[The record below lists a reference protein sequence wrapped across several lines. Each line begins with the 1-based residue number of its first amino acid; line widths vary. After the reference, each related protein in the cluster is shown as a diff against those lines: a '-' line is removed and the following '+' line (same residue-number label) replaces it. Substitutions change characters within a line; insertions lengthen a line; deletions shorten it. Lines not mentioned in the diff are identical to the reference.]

1 MDKIKSRLKTC
12 SLIICCLLFCLCR
25 SKQSHNEI
33 ENQSNGISIKDSLAL
48 AVMDKSL
55 DSLYHTDIFNGFTAT
70 VVDSLGV
77 VYNRGFGFADVAS
90 QNAYTPKTLINIAS
104 VSKMFIGVALLKAV
118 DMGLVHMDDPIN
130 DYLPFKVEHPYYP
143 AKPIT
148 VRQLAT
154 HTSGIVDTDIYLET
168 CYVNTNDV
176 PLQNGLERYASY
188 YKNPAKDWMPLVSY
202 MQTVLDVNGEY
213 YQRETFAKRA
223 PGTTYAYS
231 NIGAALCGLIV
242 EQAAGQAF
250 HEFTKQH
257 IFLPLAMEATS
268 WLYQEVDM
276 GLYSKLYYDDM
287 ELPYY
292 TILSYPDGGLIT
304 SSTDLAKFLI
314 ELIQGYSGKGMVLS
328 KKGYTELFRSQ
339 LPDSAFTNKK
349 DFNVGI
355 FTEKELPYHVIG
367 HNGGDP
373 GVNSMLYF
381 NTKTKQGRIFIT
393 NTDSKKE
400 NSKAVFWAIW
410 SALEK

>member
-1 MDKIKSRLKTC
+1 MNSTFMRIIGILFVVFLCSCRIELPKKAMGNQTKKSTLRDTNAFAAKDKT
-12 SLIICCLLFCLCR
+12 
-25 SKQSHNEI
+25 
-33 ENQSNGISIKDSLAL
+33 
-48 AVMDKSL
+48 L
-55 DSLYHTDIFNGFTAT
+55 DSLYQIGVFNGFSVA
-70 VVDSLGV
+70 VVDSSGV
-77 VYNRGFGFADVAS
+77 LYNAGFGLSDVAS
-90 QNAYTPKTLINIAS
+90 QKPYTPNTLINIAS
-104 VSKMFIGVALLKAV
+104 VSKLFIGVALLKAV
-118 DMGLVHMDDPIN
+118 DMGLVNLEDPIN

-143 AKPIT
+143 EKPIT
-148 VRQLAT
+148 VKQLAT

-168 CYVNTNDV
+168 CYVNTNNV
-176 PLQNGLERYASY
+176 PLHSGLERYASY
-188 YKNPAKDWMPLVSY
+188 YKNPAKDWMPMVTY
-202 MQTVLDVNGEY
+202 MQKVLDVDGVY
-213 YQRETFAKRA
+213 YQKETFAKRV
-223 PGTTYAYS
+223 PGTKYAYS

-257 IFLPLAMEATS
+257 IFQPLGMEATS
-268 WLYQEVDM
+268 WLYKEVDM
-276 GLYSKLYYDDM
+276 GLYSKLYYDDL

-292 TILSYPDGGLIT
+292 TILSYPDGGLIS
-304 SSTDLAKFLI
+304 SSTDLAKFLM
-314 ELIQGYSGKGMVLS
+314 ELIQGYSGKGKVLS
-328 KKGYTELFRSQ
+328 LKGYTELFRSQ

-373 GVNSMLYF
+373 GINSMLYF
-381 NTKTKQGRIFIT
+381 NTETKQGQIFIT

>member
-1 MDKIKSRLKTC
+1 MKSINQVICITFLCIFYSSCRTELPKKNVGQHGGQGSLKDTVAFTAIDKT
-12 SLIICCLLFCLCR
+12 
-25 SKQSHNEI
+25 
-33 ENQSNGISIKDSLAL
+33 
-48 AVMDKSL
+48 L
-55 DSLYHTDIFNGFTAT
+55 DSLYQIGVFNGFSAT
-70 VVDSLGV
+70 VVDSSAVL
-77 VYNRGFGFADVAS
+77 YNRGFGFADVTA
-90 QNAYTPKTLINIAS
+90 QKPYTPHTIINIAS

-118 DMGLVHMDDPIN
+118 DMNLVALDDPIN
-130 DYLPFKVEHPYYP
+130 NYLPFKVEHPYYP
-143 AKPIT
+143 ERPIT
-148 VRQLAT
+148 VKQLAT

-176 PLQNGLERYASY
+176 PLVNGLERYASY
-188 YKNPAKDWMPLVSY
+188 YKNPAKDWIPLVSY
-202 MQTVLDVNGEY
+202 MQQVLDVNGVY
-213 YQRETFAKRA
+213 YQQETFAKRP
-223 PGTTYAYS
+223 PGSQYEYS

-242 EQAAGQAF
+242 EQASGQLF
-250 HEFTKQH
+250 HEFTKQY
-257 IFLPLAMEATS
+257 IFQPLGMEATS
-268 WLYQEVDM
+268 WLFEDVDM
-276 GLYSKLYYDDM
+276 NLYSKLYYDDL
-287 ELPYY
+287 EVPYY

-304 SSTDLAKFLI
+304 SSTDLAKFLM
-314 ELIQGYSGKGMVLS
+314 ELIKGYSGKGNMLS
-328 KKGYTELFRSQ
+328 HNGFAELFRSQ

-381 NTKTKQGRIFIT
+381 NTETKQGQIFIT